1 MEENVTLVQDTI
13 AQVHDSL
20 AQVADTVQTV
30 AAEAT
35 HAAAEAG
42 LFQMPAWM
50 MIPFGIM
57 LLMIAIA
64 PLIAEHWWEKNS
76 HKLFVSLLLAVPVA
90 IYMIVNGHEVF
101 NIDEKGVASTL
112 LENLEHTIMG
122 DYVPFIILLL
132 TLFVITGGIHVSG
145 DIKAKPWINTS
156 FLGLGW
162 LLASIMGT
170 TGAAMLLIRPL
181 ITTNQQRKYKVH
193 TILFFIAL
201 VANCGGVLTPLG
213 DPPLFM
219 LFLRGADFIWFL
231 SLWKQWLFVGAI
243 LMMIYYALDSYF
255 YKKEDWT
262 ALSADSRERTKIK
275 IGGGVNFIY
284 LLGVIAT
291 VAFVNP
297 GFIPALKAHDAP
309 FWLAHLRD
317 IILILLAFL
326 SLYTT
331 KKKVRY
337 DLNKYSWAPIV
348 EVAYLFL
355 GIFVTMAPALI
366 YLGQLASA
374 GKLPITDT
382 WHFYYATGALSSF
395 LDNTPTAVAFHGMAK
410 SLSPEILNAN
420 FANWAP
426 GVAGIPEILLTA
438 ISLAA
443 VFFGSMTYIGNGP
456 NFMVKAIAEES
467 GIKMPSFFGYMIK
480 FSLVVLL
487 PVYILVQLIFL

>member
-13 AQVHDSL
+13 AQVQDSL

-35 HAAAEAG
+35 TVAAEAG
-42 LFQMPAWM
+42 FQMPAWM

-57 LLMIAIA
+57 LLMIAIG
-64 PLIAEHWWEKNS
+64 PLVAEHWWEKNS
-76 HKLFVSLLLAVPVA
+76 HKLIISLVLGVPTA
-90 IYMIVNGHEVF
+90 IYLLVNGAEVVQG
-101 NIDEKGVASTL
+101 KTL
-112 LENLEHTIMG
+112 LEHLDHTIMG

-170 TGAAMLLIRPL
+170 TGAACLLIRPL
-181 ITTNQQRKYKVH
+181 ISTNQQRKYKVH

-219 LFLRGADFIWFL
+219 LFLRGAEFTWFL
-231 SLWKQWLFVGAI
+231 SLWKQWLFTGVI
-243 LMMIYYALDSYF
+243 LMAIYYALDCYF
-255 YKKEDWT
+255 YRKEDWT
-262 ALSADSRERTKIK
+262 ALSADSRERTHIH
-275 IGGGVNFIY
+275 IGGSVNFVY

-291 VAFVNP
+291 VAFINP
-297 GFIPALKAHDAP
+297 GFIPEMGAHHAP
-309 FWLAHLRD
+309 FWLVHLRD
-317 IILILLAFL
+317 INLLLLMGL
-326 SLYTT
+326 SLFTT

-337 DLNKYSWAPIV
+337 ELNKYTWAPII

-374 GKLPITDT
+374 GQLPITET

-395 LDNTPTAVAFHGMAK
+395 LDNTPTAVAFHGMAQN
-410 SLSPEILNAN
+410 LSPEILSAN
-420 FANWAP
+420 FGDWAP
-426 GVAGIPEILLTA
+426 GVAGVPEILLVA

-443 VFFGSMTYIGNGP
+443 VFFGSLTYIGNGP

-467 GIKMPSFFGYMIK
+467 GIRMPSFFGYMIK